1 MTGAGGDNSGMAV
14 PWYDRVALRLS
25 LSIVVVIIITALT
38 VASLILRDERNTMV
52 RDLRV
57 RTRQLG
63 EIMVRQVIEP
73 MLYEENF
80 ALHSL
85 LKSYLD
91 AKDSILIYGIIYNK
105 DGKLLLSG
113 RQSSYSVSIP
123 ALPSSLAVRPVFLR
137 DIKEQPGAVAGP
149 ADFLMPIS
157 TPRIGI
163 IGYLRLG
170 ISVRPLADTLKT
182 AHRKVWIATSI
193 IAFLGILI
201 SLWFARILIRP
212 VLLLNNAAR
221 RLGEED
227 GLETKITVTGVG
239 EIRELALTFNRMAL
253 RLNELIAKLKKAQ
266 ANLVRTE
273 KLYALGE
280 FSAGLAHE
288 IKNPLTSIKMLMQRV
303 GEEEEP
309 LDDRDLEVIIE
320 ELDRIDLTVSRFLQ
334 GARPADLTRSPTD
347 INRLLTDVVAIT
359 RRKIEKAGIRL
370 ECGFNQELAPLA
382 LDGASI
388 KQIVMNG
395 ILNAIQAMPAG
406 GTLTINTIISGA
418 ELHCL
423 ITDNG
428 CGVSPENL
436 KYIFDPFF
444 TTKKEGTGMG
454 LTVAWNIARQHGGR
468 LDIESRLDQG
478 TTLILVLPY
487 DQAAHC

>member
-1 MTGAGGDNSGMAV
+1 MTKAGLENPSMAV
-14 PWYDRVALRLS
+14 PWYNRVALRLS
-25 LSIVVVIIITALT
+25 LSIVVVIMITALT

-52 RDLRV
+52 DDLRV

-73 MLYEENF
+73 MLYEEKF
-80 ALHSL
+80 SLHSL

-91 AKDSILIYGIIYNK
+91 AKDSILIYGSLYDK
-105 DGKLLLSG
+105 DGKLLLTG
-113 RQSSYSVSIP
+113 RQSSYSARIP
-123 ALPSSLAVRPVFLR
+123 ALPHILAARPVFLR
-137 DIKEQPGAVAGP
+137 DIKTLPGMVAGP

-170 ISVRPLADTLKT
+170 ISVRPLANTLKA

-193 IAFLGILI
+193 IAFLGILV
-201 SLWFARILIRP
+201 SLWFARVLIRP

-221 RLGEED
+221 RLGEEGD
-227 GLETKITVTGVG
+227 LGTEITVTGVG
-239 EIRELALTFNRMAL
+239 EIRELALTFNRMVL
-253 RLNELIAKLKKAQ
+253 RLNDLIAKLKKAQ

-303 GEEEEP
+303 SVEKEP
-309 LDDRDLEVIIE
+309 LDDRDLEVIIG

-334 GARPADLTRSPTD
+334 GAGPADLSRSSTD
-347 INRLLTDVVAIT
+347 INQLLTDVIAIT
-359 RRKIEKAGIRL
+359 RTKIEKAGIRL
-370 ECGFNQELAPLA
+370 ESALNPRLTSLEL
-382 LDGASI
+382 DSASI
-388 KQIVMNG
+388 KQIFMNG
-395 ILNAIQAMPAG
+395 ILNALQAMPNG
-406 GTLTINTIISGA
+406 GTLTISTIISGP

-423 ITDNG
+423 ITDSG
-428 CGVSPENL
+428 CGISPENL

-444 TTKKEGTGMG
+444 TTKAEGTGMG
-454 LTVAWNIARQHGGR
+454 LAVAWNIARQHGGR
-468 LDIESRLDQG
+468 LDIESRLNQG
-478 TTLILVLPY
+478 TTLILALPY
-487 DQAAHC
+487 DQTAHC

>member
-1 MTGAGGDNSGMAV
+1 MAV

-38 VASLILRDERNTMV
+38 VASLILRDERNIMV
-52 RDLRV
+52 HDLRV
-57 RTRQLG
+57 RTRMLG
-63 EIMVRQVIEP
+63 EIMARQMIEP
-73 MLYEENF
+73 MLYEESF

-91 AKDSILIYGIIYNK
+91 AKDSILVYGIIYDK
-105 DGKLLLSG
+105 DGKLLLAG
-113 RQSSYSVSIP
+113 RQSSHSVRIP
-123 ALPSSLAVRPVFLR
+123 VLPSSLAAKPVFLR
-137 DIKEQPGAVAGP
+137 NIKEQPGAIAGP
-149 ADFLMPIS
+149 ADFFMPIS

-170 ISVRPLADTLKT
+170 VSVRPLADTLKT
-182 AHRKVWIATSI
+182 THHKVWIATSI
-193 IAFLGILI
+193 IAFWGILI

-212 VLLLNNAAR
+212 ILLLNNAAW
-221 RLGEED
+221 RLGEEG

-253 RLNELIAKLKKAQ
+253 RLNELIAKLKKAR
-266 ANLVRTE
+266 ANLIRTE

-303 GEEEEP
+303 GEEEDP

-320 ELDRIDLTVSRFLQ
+320 ELDRIDSTVSRFLQ
-334 GARPADLTRSPTD
+334 GAGPADLTRSPTD

-370 ECGFNQELAPLA
+370 DCGFNQELAPLA

-395 ILNAIQAMPAG
+395 ILNAIQAMPTG

-428 CGVSPENL
+428 CGISPENL

-454 LTVAWNIARQHGGR
+454 LAVAWNIARQHGGR
-468 LDIESRLDQG
+468 LDIESRLNQG

-487 DQAAHC
+487 DQITHC

>member
-1 MTGAGGDNSGMAV
+1 MTV
-14 PWYDRVALRLS
+14 PWYNRVALRLS

-38 VASLILRDERNTMV
+38 VASLILRDEKNTMV
-52 RDLRV
+52 SDLRV

-73 MLYEENF
+73 MLYEEKF

-91 AKDSILIYGIIYNK
+91 AHDSILIYGSIYDK
-105 DGKLLLSG
+105 DGSLLLAG
-113 RQSSYSVSIP
+113 RQAAYSAKIP
-123 ALPSSLAVRPVFLR
+123 ALPPVLAARPVFLR
-137 DIKEQPGAVAGP
+137 DIKTPAGRLEGP

-170 ISVRPLADTLKT
+170 VSVRPLADTLK
-182 AHRKVWIATSI
+182 AAYHKVWIVTSI
-193 IAFLGILI
+193 IVFLGILV
-201 SLWFARILIRP
+201 SLWFARVLIRP

-221 RLGEED
+221 RLGEE
-227 GLETKITVTGVG
+227 GELETKITVTGVG
-239 EIRELALTFNRMAL
+239 EIRELALTFNRMVQ

-303 GEEEEP
+303 NEEKEP
-309 LDDRDLEVIIE
+309 LDERDLEVIIE
-320 ELDRIDLTVSRFLQ
+320 ELNRIDLTVSRFLQ
-334 GARPADLTRSPTD
+334 GARPADLSRSPTN
-347 INRLLTDVVAIT
+347 INKLLLDVIALT
-359 RRKIEKAGIRL
+359 RGKIGKAAVRL
-370 ECGFNQELAPLA
+370 ETELNPHLAPLE
-382 LDGASI
+382 LDSASI
-388 KQIVMNG
+388 KQIFMNG
-395 ILNAIQAMPAG
+395 ILNAVQAMPHG
-406 GTLTINTIISGA
+406 GVLTIATVISGA

-423 ITDNG
+423 ITDSG
-428 CGVSPENL
+428 CGISPENL

-444 TTKKEGTGMG
+444 TTKEEGTGMG
-454 LTVAWNIARQHGGR
+454 LAVSWNIARQHGGR
-468 LDIESRLDQG
+468 LDIESRLNQG
-478 TTLILVLPY
+478 TTLILTLPY